1 MLGLDSERLEDIG
14 REVLEVLRH
23 DDLGM
28 AANGGSQ
35 DVSVVGVRENK
46 PFDERLVSGD
56 EAVGD
61 RFAHQ
66 LACPVELGSLEVR
79 AAVENAADH
88 LVECLVCPA
97 GSEGPGLGESDQQV
111 PEAGGVEDVRVVDDG
126 EGHCVWVSSR
136 GRVARLR
143 GSVHRGLLRD
153 VRRRGAYR
161 QGGQRASPC
170 VGCRRGGRGC
180 GVLRGA

>member
-66 LACPVELGSLEVR
+66 LARPVELGSLEVR

-97 GSEGPGLGESDQQV
+97 GS
-111 PEAGGVEDVRVVDDG
+111 
-126 EGHCVWVSSR
+126 
-136 GRVARLR
+136 
-143 GSVHRGLLRD
+143 
-153 VRRRGAYR
+153 
-161 QGGQRASPC
+161 
-170 VGCRRGGRGC
+170 
-180 GVLRGA
+180 

>member
-66 LACPVELGSLEVR
+66 LARPVELGSLEVGRQSRMLRTISSSVWSVQR
-79 AAVENAADH
+79 ARKSPVWASRISRSRR
-88 LVECLVCPA
+88 PA
-97 GSEGPGLGESDQQV
+97 GW
-111 PEAGGVEDVRVVDDG
+111 RTF
-126 EGHCVWVSSR
+126 
-136 GRVARLR
+136 
-143 GSVHRGLLRD
+143 
-153 VRRRGAYR
+153 
-161 QGGQRASPC
+161 AS
-170 VGCRRGGRGC
+170 
-180 GVLRGA
+180 